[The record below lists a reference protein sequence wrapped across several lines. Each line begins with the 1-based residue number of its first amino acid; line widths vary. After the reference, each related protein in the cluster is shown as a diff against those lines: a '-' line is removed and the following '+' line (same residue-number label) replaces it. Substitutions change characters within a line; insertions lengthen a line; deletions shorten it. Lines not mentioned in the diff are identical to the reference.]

1 MTSKEYLKLLQST
14 LNEVDLQ
21 SVEKM
26 KTIFLEA
33 HEKGSKIYTMGNG
46 GSAANASHAA
56 GDLSLI
62 HI

>member
-14 LNEVDLQ
+14 LNEIDLQ

-33 HEKGSKIYTMGNG
+33 HEKGAKIYTMGNVALLQMQVMQPEI
-46 GSAANASHAA
+46 S
-56 GDLSLI
+56 
-62 HI
+62 

>member
-26 KTIFLEA
+26 KTIFWKLTRRGP
-33 HEKGSKIYTMGNG
+33 KYTPWEMVALLQMQVMQPEI
-46 GSAANASHAA
+46 S
-56 GDLSLI
+56 
-62 HI
+62 